1 MLKSI
6 YKFISNNDF
15 SINIINNQID
25 INNFIDIIILESK
38 KIVLQI
44 PLGYLVIIGNDL
56 VIKRLLNKEILING
70 TIKSLELNSNA

>member
-6 YKFISNNDF
+6 NKFISNNDF